1 MDTVAVPTQTCAMA
15 NTGSLL
21 PKDRGWAAVPTLP
34 RVLGA
39 ALFLTIA
46 AVATHLT
53 LHRLPAPTGLF
64 LFFVAVLLA
73 AVRFGF
79 WIGIGSAI
87 AAFALFNFLFVSPLY
102 TFAIAKPGDLLVLA
116 EFLGVAGLTGFLAGR
131 LREEA
136 DATASRA
143 AVLEVLSAFAADLA
157 ESTDTDA
164 LQSALTRHASAL
176 ALGPAVVLHPQG
188 DSLEPHPAL
197 EAADLQAAER
207 AFQRQL
213 PQESAQPGQQGGRFD
228 FVPLVQSDSVVM
240 VLGYHRFAADRA
252 DQVVRAQAIEV
263 ICQQANLALE
273 RLRFAKSAEEARTS
287 ATRDSLRAALLT
299 SLSHDLR
306 TPLATILGAITS
318 LRQLGESLSP
328 AARDD
333 LALVIE
339 EETRRLSH
347 YVDNLLQMTRL
358 QAGLELRLDW
368 VDPADAV
375 RAAISRALRA
385 FPSARIEADLPEL
398 PMLQAEAALLEQALF
413 NLLDNA
419 VKFSPVGAPITVAA
433 TPGTDIISLTVTDLG
448 PGIPP
453 QALSEIFKPFYT
465 SGPHGSG
472 TGLGLTIC
480 NGIVHALGGTLT
492 ATSPVQDGHGTA
504 LCITLPLPKPD
515 A

>member
-1 MDTVAVPTQTCAMA
+1 
-15 NTGSLL
+15 
-21 PKDRGWAAVPTLP
+21 
-34 RVLGA
+34 
-39 ALFLTIA
+39 
-46 AVATHLT
+46 
-53 LHRLPAPTGLF
+53 
-64 LFFVAVLLA
+64 
-73 AVRFGF
+73 
-79 WIGIGSAI
+79 
-87 AAFALFNFLFVSPLY
+87 
-102 TFAIAKPGDLLVLA
+102 
-116 EFLGVAGLTGFLAGR
+116 
-131 LREEA
+131 
-136 DATASRA
+136 
-143 AVLEVLSAFAADLA
+143 
-157 ESTDTDA
+157 
-164 LQSALTRHASAL
+164 
-176 ALGPAVVLHPQG
+176 
-188 DSLEPHPAL
+188 
-197 EAADLQAAER
+197 
-207 AFQRQL
+207 
-213 PQESAQPGQQGGRFD
+213 
-228 FVPLVQSDSVVM
+228 M

-333 LALVIE
+333 LALAIE